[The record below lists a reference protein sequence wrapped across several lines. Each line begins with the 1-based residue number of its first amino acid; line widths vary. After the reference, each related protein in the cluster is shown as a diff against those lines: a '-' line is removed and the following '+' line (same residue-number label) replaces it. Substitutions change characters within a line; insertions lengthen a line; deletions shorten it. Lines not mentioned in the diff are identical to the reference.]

1 MAAGLGGEGAGD
13 TAPEC
18 WRQAA
23 RVEDIMCRCVYTR
36 SNNRC
41 PKGGAGVGVGVR
53 LLVLMTPSNL
63 KLNFHLNQNRHSHK
77 LVVPRP
83 HSSGAA

>member
-23 RVEDIMCRCVYTR
+23 RVEDIMCRCAYTR

-41 PKGGAGVGVGVR
+41 PKGGAGGGGGGSDCS
-53 LLVLMTPSNL
+53 PSIL